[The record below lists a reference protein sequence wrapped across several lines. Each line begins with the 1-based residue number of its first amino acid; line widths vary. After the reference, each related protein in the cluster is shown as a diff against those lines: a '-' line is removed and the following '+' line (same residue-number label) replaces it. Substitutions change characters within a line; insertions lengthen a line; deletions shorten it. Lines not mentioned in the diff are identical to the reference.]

1 MTVVRL
7 GDVCRVLPGFAFK
20 SSDLAADGI
29 PVVKIGSIVDG
40 GLVDTESGQFLPT
53 EKLEERHEKYFL
65 KGGDIVLAMTGE
77 GKVGRLPNH
86 RTALLNQRV
95 CKIEPL
101 DARDHEYLWAVI
113 KTMDYSQLFK
123 QFAKGAAQANISGG
137 QLERIAVNWPQSE
150 VRTSVGQISRTF
162 DDLIANNRRRIALL
176 EQSARLL
183 YREWFVHLR
192 FPGHEHV
199 KVVDGVPE
207 GWVPGSFHDV
217 ADVLSGGT
225 PKTGVPEFWGGDIPF
240 FTPKD
245 ARDVPYVLGTEKYL
259 TEAGLSK
266 CNSQLFSKDTVF
278 ITARGTVGKVALAQV
293 PMAMNQ
299 SCYALRGKDH
309 ISQLFLYCALIEA
322 IGHFKSQSGGA
333 VFNAIVVDTFK
344 RIPCLLPPEELVV
357 EFTELASPIFQ
368 QIDRLLLQSQ
378 KLRQA
383 RELLLPRLM
392 RGEIEV

>member
-1 MTVVRL
+1 MGGTNVPHIS
-7 GDVCRVLPGFAFK
+7 GDQIRKFTFPLPPI
-20 SSDLAADGI
+20 SDQRSIGSTLAA
-29 PVVKIGSIVDG
+29 
-40 GLVDTESGQFLPT
+40 
-53 EKLEERHEKYFL
+53 Y
-65 KGGDIVLAMTGE
+65 
-77 GKVGRLPNH
+77 
-86 RTALLNQRV
+86 
-95 CKIEPL
+95 
-101 DARDHEYLWAVI
+101 
-113 KTMDYSQLFK
+113 
-123 QFAKGAAQANISGG
+123 
-137 QLERIAVNWPQSE
+137 
-150 VRTSVGQISRTF
+150 
-162 DDLIANNRRRIALL
+162 DDLIQNNRRRIALL

-207 GWVPGSFHDV
+207 GWRRGSFDDV

-225 PKTGVPEFWGGDIPF
+225 PKTGVPEFWKGDIPF

-245 ARDVPYVLGTEKYL
+245 ARDVPYALETEKYL

-266 CNSQLFSKDTVF
+266 CNSQLFPKDTVF

-299 SCYALRGKDH
+299 SCYALRGKGH

-383 RELLLPRLM
+383 RDLLLPRLM